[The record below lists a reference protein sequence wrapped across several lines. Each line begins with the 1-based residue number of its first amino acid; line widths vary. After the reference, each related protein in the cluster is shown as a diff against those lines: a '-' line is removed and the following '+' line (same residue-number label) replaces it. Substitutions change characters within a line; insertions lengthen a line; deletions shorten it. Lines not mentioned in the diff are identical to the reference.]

1 MLKPIFSENE
11 IKLDGIIFF
20 FKSYFTKILKF
31 NVIFIL
37 LFIFYFLVKPTVY
50 HSKVSF
56 YTNYNEA
63 PQSSFLSMLPAG
75 MLGGGLG
82 YTSLSFSIQNYLSS
96 EIFLKD
102 IVNETYIVGDDTI
115 TLSEKWGSDYNKFFV
130 LNPITILKRLN
141 FYLGYNRGLDEGS
154 KKEIYA
160 TSILKNSLIFSEDR
174 RTLMNAISINIEND
188 SDLGKQILEK
198 VYDSIVNYS
207 SNVVNIKANE
217 KRKFISQRLS
227 EVTDSLEG
235 AEDEMLK
242 FSQEN
247 KQIQNSPTLTLHK
260 QRLQKNITLY
270 NQLYFTL
277 SDQLELA
284 KINEKDT
291 TTSFFLL
298 DAPVTLRTNQEGSF
312 ASNLLLNLGL
322 INVVFLLLIVL
333 LNRKSLIRQ

>member
-1 MLKPIFSENE
+1 
-11 IKLDGIIFF
+11 
-20 FKSYFTKILKF
+20 
-31 NVIFIL
+31 
-37 LFIFYFLVKPTVY
+37 
-50 HSKVSF
+50 
-56 YTNYNEA
+56 
-63 PQSSFLSMLPAG
+63 
-75 MLGGGLG
+75 
-82 YTSLSFSIQNYLSS
+82 
-96 EIFLKD
+96 
-102 IVNETYIVGDDTI
+102 
-115 TLSEKWGSDYNKFFV
+115 
-130 LNPITILKRLN
+130 
-141 FYLGYNRGLDEGS
+141 
-154 KKEIYA
+154 
-160 TSILKNSLIFSEDR
+160 
-174 RTLMNAISINIEND
+174 MNTISINIEND

-217 KRKFISQRLS
+217 KGKFISQRLS
-227 EVTDSLEG
+227 EVTDSLKK

-298 DAPVTLRTNQEGSF
+298 DAPVTLRTTQEGSF
-312 ASNLLLNLGL
+312 ASNLLLNLVL
-322 INVVFLLLIVL
+322 FNVVFLLLIFL

>member
-1 MLKPIFSENE
+1 MLKPIYLENE
-11 IKLDGIIFF
+11 IQIDGIKSFF
-20 FKSYFTKILKF
+20 RLYYKKILKM
-31 NVIFIL
+31 NAIFIL
-37 LFIFYFLVKPTVY
+37 IFFVYFLVKPTLY

-96 EIFLKD
+96 ELFLKD
-102 IVNETYIVGDDTI
+102 IVNKNYITENNTM
-115 TLSEKWGSDYNKFFV
+115 TLSEKWGSDYNKLIV
-130 LNPITILKRLN
+130 LNPITILKRIN
-141 FYLGYNRGLDEGS
+141 FNLGFNKGLSNDS

-160 TSILKNSLIFSEDR
+160 STILKNSLIFSEDR
-174 RTLMNAISINIEND
+174 RSLMNTISINIEND
-188 SDLGKQILEK
+188 SLLGEQILEN
-198 VYDSIVNYS
+198 VYNSIINYS

-217 KRKFISQRLS
+217 KRKFIEQRLS
-227 EVTDSLEG
+227 EVIKSLEESEN
-235 AEDEMLK
+235 AMLK

-247 KQIQNSPTLTLHK
+247 KQIQNSPTLILQK
-260 QRLQKNITLY
+260 QRLQKDITLY

-284 KINEKDT
+284 KINEKDN

-298 DAPVTLRTNQEGSF
+298 DAPITLRTTQEGSF
-312 ASNLLLNLGL
+312 VVNLIKSLLIFNIVMLM
-322 INVVFLLLIVL
+322 IFLLV
-333 LNRKSLIRQ
+333 NRSSLIKL

>member
-20 FKSYFTKILKF
+20 FKSYSTKILKF

-141 FYLGYNRGLDEGS
+141 FYLGYNRGLDVGS

-174 RTLMNAISINIEND
+174 RTLMNTISINIEND

-322 INVVFLLLIVL
+322 INVVFLLLIFL